1 MNTSP
6 EIVVSQTKNNPVPL
20 VVESV
25 DALKNF
31 NIMPLIY
38 PSGASGEFL
47 ASALVQTMPRMT
59 LTRYTWY
66 NTNESR
72 ANFYDVFSKL
82 LNGGHQVIDD
92 KEIINATNM
101 FFYVNGNHL
110 RDFNIALVHPQPT
123 SSIDWLLRHLRDSY
137 VLEIIIHKPRS
148 RRFSVLAANA
158 KINYPGRIPI
168 NINKHRQSQSYFE
181 GPNHLRVEWEDF
193 LLTDVEGQ
201 FHRMEEFFG
210 TTGDLKL
217 YKELVTDYWAR
228 NQSLIDQLA

>member
-6 EIVVSQTKNNPVPL
+6 EIVVRQTKKNPVPL

-38 PSGASGEFL
+38 PCGGSGEFL
-47 ASALVQTMPRMT
+47 ASALVQTIPRIT
-59 LTRYTWY
+59 LTRHAWY
-66 NTNESR
+66 NNNESR
-72 ANFYDVFSKL
+72 VNFYDVFNKL
-82 LNGGHQVIDD
+82 LNGGHHVIDD
-92 KEIINATNM
+92 EEIINEVNM

-110 RDFNIALVHPQPT
+110 KDFNIALVHPLPP
-123 SSIDWLLRHLRDSY
+123 SSVDWLLQYLKDSY
-137 VLEIIIHKPRS
+137 VLEITVHKPRS
-148 RRFSVLAANA
+148 RRFRILAANA
-158 KINYPGRIPI
+158 KISYLGRNPI
-168 NINKHRQSQSYFE
+168 DSNNRYSQSWFE

-210 TTGDLKL
+210 TTGDLAL
-217 YKELVTDYWAR
+217 YKELVTDYRTR
-228 NQSLIDQLA
+228 NQSLIDQSV

>member
-6 EIVVSQTKNNPVPL
+6 EIAVRQTKKNPVPL

-38 PSGASGEFL
+38 PPGASGDFL
-47 ASALVQTMPRMT
+47 ASALVQTMTRIT

-66 NTNESR
+66 NDNESR
-72 ANFYDVFSKL
+72 ANFYDAFNKL

-92 KEIINATNM
+92 EEIINEVNM

-110 RDFNIALVHPQPT
+110 RDFNIALVHPMPT
-123 SSIDWLLRHLRDSY
+123 SSIDWVLAHLRDSH
-137 VLEIIIHKPRS
+137 VLEITTHKPKS
-148 RRFSVLAANA
+148 QRFSVLAGNA
-158 KINYPGRIPI
+158 KIHYPGRKPI
-168 NINKHRQSQSYFE
+168 KVSKHKQSYFE

-210 TTGDLKL
+210 NTGDLVL
-217 YKELVTDYWAR
+217 YKELVTDYRAR
-228 NQSLIDQLA
+228 NQSLIDQSV